1 MLAARFYGAGDIRI
15 EEIKKPRISKD
26 EILVKVKSAALCG
39 TDLRMYRHGL
49 ANNASL
55 PITLGHEFSG
65 VIAAVG
71 AEVSH
76 YTEGMEV
83 VVAPNMG
90 CGVCRQCVQGNTH
103 HCPDYKALGIH
114 LDGGFAEY
122 VRIPKEAV
130 VQGNVTP
137 IPAGLSFEEA
147 ALVEPLSSVY
157 SGLER
162 CQVGLGDYVLIIGGG
177 PIGIMHAKLALLAG
191 AAKVLLNDRNQSR
204 RDLAVQVDSRIIP
217 LQSDDLVEQVQ
228 NATKGEGLD
237 VCIIAAPSPEAQS
250 LSLQLMAQNGR
261 VNFFGGLP
269 KEAEIVP
276 LNSNLIHYKQ
286 LLVTGTTRASL
297 GQFRKCLDLVAAEL
311 VDLQGLITGRYSL
324 SEFAVALATA
334 GSSQGYK
341 SMVNFVD

>member
-65 VIAAVG
+65 VIAEVG

-130 VQGNVTP
+130 VQGNVMP

-162 CQVGLGDYVLIIGGG
+162 CQVGLGDYVLIIGG
-177 PIGIMHAKLALLAG
+177 PLASCMPSWLCWPARPRCCLT
-191 AAKVLLNDRNQSR
+191 
-204 RDLAVQVDSRIIP
+204 I
-217 LQSDDLVEQVQ
+217 
-228 NATKGEGLD
+228 ATKAGGIL
-237 VCIIAAPSPEAQS
+237 
-250 LSLQLMAQNGR
+250 LSR
-261 VNFFGGLP
+261 W
-269 KEAEIVP
+269 
-276 LNSNLIHYKQ
+276 
-286 LLVTGTTRASL
+286 
-297 GQFRKCLDLVAAEL
+297 
-311 VDLQGLITGRYSL
+311 
-324 SEFAVALATA
+324 TA
-334 GSSQGYK
+334 GSFPCSP
-341 SMVNFVD
+341 MI